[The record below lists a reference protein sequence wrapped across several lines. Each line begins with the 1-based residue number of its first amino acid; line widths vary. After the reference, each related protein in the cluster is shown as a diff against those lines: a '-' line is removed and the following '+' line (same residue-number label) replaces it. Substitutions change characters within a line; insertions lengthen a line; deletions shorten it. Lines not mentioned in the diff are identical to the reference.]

1 MGASAAG
8 LQEPE
13 PPLFLLRPHH
23 VEATNKEKIY
33 EFYSAEKEKEKSFAE
48 NSAAAGQKR
57 GEIINAPSS
66 GGRSEHRKH
75 LH

>member
-13 PPLFLLRPHH
+13 LPLFLVRPHH

-33 EFYSAEKEKEKSFAE
+33 EFYSAEKEKEKSLQLCRKE
-48 NSAAAGQKR
+48 R
-57 GEIINAPSS
+57 CS
-66 GGRSEHRKH
+66 GTEAWRNY
-75 LH
+75 

>member
-33 EFYSAEKEKEKSFAE
+33 EFYSAEKEKEKSL
-48 NSAAAGQKR
+48 QLC
-57 GEIINAPSS
+57 
-66 GGRSEHRKH
+66 RK
-75 LH
+75 

>member
-13 PPLFLLRPHH
+13 PPLSLLRPHH

-33 EFYSAEKEKEKSFAE
+33 EFYSAEKEKEKSLQLC
-48 NSAAAGQKR
+48 GKQR
-57 GEIINAPSS
+57 CS
-66 GGRSEHRKH
+66 GTEAWRNY
-75 LH
+75 